1 MKLLR
6 ALWLLLESIMCLTAL
21 SVQEKI
27 RKVKARMKKQ
37 KNNLSQPPSPS
48 PSQAPSL
55 TLRPT
60 PKGWTSPPFP
70 DQKTKSLKV
79 QGAKGL
85 PTTIS
90 DSGLGDELEVVSER
104 DKRTCAAVLDIPF
117 RGAHLIWSDV
127 QPLTKEELEYLAEPL
142 AEILIELDWMDK
154 IKGPYIKLGY
164 GISVAVVTRVRA
176 HEKIKAEKKKAA
188 VVEGQAKAGVEAKKL
203 GGAME
208 SGKA

>member
-6 ALWLLLESIMCLTAL
+6 ALLLLLESIMCLTAL

-27 RKVKARMKKQ
+27 RKVKSRMKKQ
-37 KNNLSQPPSPS
+37 KDLSSQPPSPS

-55 TLRPT
+55 KLRPSS
-60 PKGWTSPPFP
+60 KGRPCPPFP
-70 DQKTKSLKV
+70 DQKTKSPKD
-79 QGAKGL
+79 QDAKDSR
-85 PTTIS
+85 TTIS
-90 DSGLGDELEVVSER
+90 SSGLGGELEVVSER

-117 RGAHLIWSDV
+117 RGAHLIWADV

-142 AEILIELDWMDK
+142 AEILIELDWMEK

-164 GISVAVVTRVRA
+164 GLSVAIVTRVRA
-176 HEKIKAEKKKAA
+176 HEKVKAEKKKAA
-188 VVEGQAKAGVEAKKL
+188 EVEGRGKAEVEAKKP

-208 SGKA
+208 QGRT